1 MPTEGGREIDNP
13 KLIHYN
19 LFQKPWC
26 YDNIGYADYFWK
38 YAKESSYYE
47 YILKFKENYSKEQIE
62 ADKNALSQIITEGDK
77 IARTGKVT
85 FKKIFESG
93 EHIRL

>member
-1 MPTEGGREIDNP
+1 MIIMDEIEVD
-13 KLIHYN
+13 
-19 LFQKPWC
+19 QK
-26 YDNIGYADYFWK
+26 
-38 YAKESSYYE
+38 
-47 YILKFKENYSKEQIE
+47 
-62 ADKNALSQIITEGDK
+62 ALNQIITEGDK